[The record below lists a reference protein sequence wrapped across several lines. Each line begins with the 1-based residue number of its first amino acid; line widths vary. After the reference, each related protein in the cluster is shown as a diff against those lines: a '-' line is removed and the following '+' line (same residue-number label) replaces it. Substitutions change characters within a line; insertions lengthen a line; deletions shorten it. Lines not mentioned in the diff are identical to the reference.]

1 VDAASTE
8 VVRVAGPDRATPADN
23 DEAYISFNLEDSAAF
38 DEFARISAV
47 ATDVTTTEE
56 DGALTFDIVVAGG
69 DAEAMRLVSDG
80 TDGTQL
86 ILPSANDPVLPTLAF
101 GDADSGL
108 YEYTEDGISFA
119 FSGAEVWAFN
129 ALSLGASTTACD
141 VGGECV
147 WLDTEVST
155 STNPSIGPSVVD
167 GETGIGWAGTGTLS
181 MVLDAEE
188 FARFSDPGDAA
199 SGEVFRLNGPDR
211 TTPADDDE
219 FHVSFN
225 LEDSAA
231 FDEFGRI
238 SAVALDVT
246 TTEEDGALTFD
257 VVAGATDTE
266 VMRLAAAGTGQIV
279 QLLVPAQNQEATP
292 SIAFDDGDS
301 GIYESQTDVLS
312 VSLNGSQ
319 AWDFQGVGFYGV
331 VSGSPGIQNEDATA
345 TNPTLLP

>member
-1 VDAASTE
+1 LVGQPSATQASLVPDYDDANTGIGHAANDQLSLIAGAFEVARVADTAPNLTFNATVDAASTE

-147 WLDTEVST
+147 WLDTIPVT
-155 STNPSIGPSVVD
+155 QLP
-167 GETGIGWAGTGTLS
+167 
-181 MVLDAEE
+181 
-188 FARFSDPGDAA
+188 ARC
-199 SGEVFRLNGPDR
+199 SG
-211 TTPADDDE
+211 
-219 FHVSFN
+219 
-225 LEDSAA
+225 
-231 FDEFGRI
+231 
-238 SAVALDVT
+238 
-246 TTEEDGALTFD
+246 
-257 VVAGATDTE
+257 
-266 VMRLAAAGTGQIV
+266 
-279 QLLVPAQNQEATP
+279 
-292 SIAFDDGDS
+292 
-301 GIYESQTDVLS
+301 
-312 VSLNGSQ
+312 
-319 AWDFQGVGFYGV
+319 
-331 VSGSPGIQNEDATA
+331 
-345 TNPTLLP
+345 